1 MLQQTVGTG
10 GSTTSYVWLAP
21 ISVTLAVT
29 DVGFLEGGFGYLIY
43 EKTQKK
49 KELCTCTT

>member
-1 MLQQTVGTG
+1 MLQQTVG

-21 ISVTLAVT
+21 ISVTLAVA

-43 EKTQKK
+43 ERTQK